1 MPIDS
6 LIIEFDRTIYDTNQL
21 KHSLANALTAYGVTP
36 ADFWRTYPQAR
47 VKSGAAERPYYG
59 LNQHVELLTDC
70 LSCAPEIALK
80 QLLEV
85 LSNGRRFLFPDTLDF
100 LNRMVSL
107 NVKMTL
113 VSYGVPEFVRKKVSG
128 AGVEPFFTSIFYTEG
143 KRQEAVGKILQGGES
158 RVFIIS
164 DKINE
169 MKEVAEN
176 FPQMVPILKRRP
188 EIPLLTYRETGLLN
202 FDNLRAIQD
211 YLTIIHA
218 MSYV

>member
-21 KHSLANALTAYGVTP
+21 KNSLANALTPFGLTP
-36 ADFWRTYPQAR
+36 VDFWRTYPQAR
-47 VKSGAAERPYYG
+47 VRSKETQRPYYG
-59 LNQHVELLTDC
+59 LTQHVDLLTDYLNC
-70 LSCAPEIALK
+70 SPETALK
-80 QLLEV
+80 QLDEV
-85 LSNGRRFLFPDTLDF
+85 LINGRRFLFPDALDF

-113 VSYGVPEFVRKKVSG
+113 ISYGVPEFIRKKVSG
-128 AGVEPFFTSIFYTEG
+128 AGVEPFFNEIFYTEEPRLSTVQKLLRG
-143 KRQEAVGKILQGGES
+143 DES
-158 RVFIIS
+158 RIFLIS
-164 DKINE
+164 DKVNE
-169 MKEVAEN
+169 MKELSVRL
-176 FPQMVPILKRRP
+176 PQIVPILKRRP
-188 EIPLLTYRETGLLN
+188 EIPLLTYRETALLN